1 MIRNLKFV
9 IVFSGILLVLPFSL
23 LNLEWVVWFA
33 LVPLLIATL
42 RVNARDSF
50 VLGYLCGVVW
60 NTGSLFWMHVYDPL
74 VLPLVV
80 LILSFYPA
88 LFCLGLNVFC
98 RGRIHPTQNDLVNQA
113 SLRGMKSQSNLSFLD
128 CCVVPNAFGT
138 SRNDRMMWAAPLLWV
153 SLEYVRSLG
162 FLGFPWNSL
171 GYSQYRQISVIQMA
185 EFTGVF
191 GVSFLIVFV
200 NSGIAS
206 VIINLR
212 RHIGVS
218 TRCKFSEPRKELLF
232 EPVKNLSSRCAFAYS
247 KNKGV
252 FYASKIIAIVCV
264 VLGLWLLWGNYALK
278 KPSREEGEPL
288 RAVLIQGNF
297 GTDCYW
303 GDNSADI
310 MGRLSALSLGSA
322 VSGPDLIIWAETAI
336 GENPETAFAVNS
348 RLRMEISRMLSE
360 TGACLLTG
368 AQYNCGGRDYNS
380 VFLISPA
387 CEVIDRYDKMHLVP
401 AAEYFPF
408 WRHTGPIEYLLRN
421 AGDFTPGVRRTI
433 FEIPEGVSAAADGTV
448 REENTTS
455 VQAAD
460 QQETDRGQ
468 AEARQKKVRFGVL
481 ICFEGIF
488 GDSTRKF
495 VKDGAEFLVN
505 ITNDVWSGSETSHH
519 QHAAIASFRAVEN
532 RVYLL
537 RLGNS
542 GISRVINP
550 YGIVEKELGAYRS
563 GVLAGEVFPVSG
575 QTFYTR
581 HGDVFARVVLALT
594 SLLFFCFGVTKNF
607 VKITAC
613 LSFPRKRESREL
625 RKL

>member
-1 MIRNLKFV
+1 MAAGDEAILRLLRSARNDNIRICNLKFI
-9 IVFSGILLVLPFSL
+9 IVVVSGILLVLPFSL
-23 LNLEWVVWFA
+23 LNLEWIAWFA

-60 NTGSLFWMHVYDPL
+60 NGGSLFWMHVYDPL

-88 LFCLGLNVFC
+88 LFCLGLNIFC
-98 RGRIHPTQNDLVNQA
+98 RGRIHPTQSDLVNQA
-113 SLRGMKSQSNLSFLD
+113 SLRGMKSRSHLSFLD
-128 CCVVPNAFGT
+128 CHVVPNAFGT
-138 SRNDRMMWAAPLLWV
+138 PRNDRMIWAAPLLWV

-206 VIINLR
+206 VIWASLPRFYGSGGMKPPLR
-212 RHIGVS
+212 RFTNEAATKRESFGI
-218 TRCKFSEPRKELLF
+218 
-232 EPVKNLSSRCAFAYS
+232 A
-247 KNKGV
+247 
-252 FYASKIIAIVCV
+252 AIVCI
-264 VLGLWLLWGNYALK
+264 VLGLWLSWGNYALRK
-278 KPSREEGEPL
+278 SSHVEREPL

-303 GDNSADI
+303 MDNSADI
-310 MGRLSALSLGSA
+310 MGRLSALSLGAA
-322 VSGPDLIIWAETAI
+322 VSEPDLIIWAETAV

-348 RLRMEISRMLSE
+348 RLRMEISRILKE
-360 TGACLLTG
+360 TGAYLLTG
-368 AQYNCGGRDYNS
+368 AQYDRGGRDYNS
-380 VFLISPA
+380 VFLISPE
-387 CEVIDRYDKMHLVP
+387 CEVIDRYDKMRLVP

-408 WRHTGPIEYLLRN
+408 FRHAKLIECLLRD

-433 FEIPEGVSAAADGTV
+433 FEIPGGEKFAA
-448 REENTTS
+448 
-455 VQAAD
+455 
-460 QQETDRGQ
+460 
-468 AEARQKKVRFGVL
+468 L

-488 GDSTRKF
+488 GDFARRF
-495 VKDGAEFLVN
+495 VRDGAEFLVN
-505 ITNDVWSGSETSHH
+505 ITNDVWSESETSHH
-519 QHAAIASFRAVEN
+519 QHAAMAGFRAVEN
-532 RVYLL
+532 RVCLL

-550 YGIVEKELGAYRS
+550 YGIIEKELGVYRS

-581 HGDVFARVVLALT
+581 HGDVFARVVLVLT
-594 SLLFFCFGVTKNF
+594 SLLFFCFGITKNF
-607 VKITAC
+607 VRITAC

-625 RKL
+625 QQL

>member
-1 MIRNLKFV
+1 LI
-9 IVFSGILLVLPFSL
+9 SGILLVLPFSL
-23 LNLEWVVWFA
+23 LNLEWAAWFA

-60 NTGSLFWMHVYDPL
+60 NGGSLFWMHVYDPL

-88 LFCLGLNVFC
+88 VFCLGLNKLGK
-98 RGRIHPTQNDLVNQA
+98 RNAVN
-113 SLRGMKSQSNLSFLD
+113 L
-128 CCVVPNAFGT
+128 
-138 SRNDRMMWAAPLLWV
+138 MWAAPLLWV

-200 NSGIAS
+200 NSGIACCLLTLREWRKCLRS
-206 VIINLR
+206 V
-212 RHIGVS
+212 V
-218 TRCKFSEPRKELLF
+218 T
-232 EPVKNLSSRCAFAYS
+232 
-247 KNKGV
+247 
-252 FYASKIIAIVCV
+252 VCV
-264 VLGLWLLWGNYALK
+264 VLGIFIFWGRNVVIC
-278 KPSREEGEPL
+278 SGRQDTPL
-288 RAVLIQGNF
+288 PFRVVLIQGNF

-303 GDNSADI
+303 MDNSADI
-310 MGRLSALSLGSA
+310 MGRLSALSLGAA
-322 VSGPDLIIWAETAI
+322 VSEPDLIIWAETAI

-348 RLRMEISRMLSE
+348 RFRMEISSMLKE
-360 TGACLLTG
+360 TGAYLLTG
-368 AQYNCGGRDYNS
+368 AQYNRNGRDYNS

-387 CEVIDRYDKMHLVP
+387 CEVIDKYDKMRLVP

-408 WRHTGPIEYLLRN
+408 RRHSKLIEYLLRD
-421 AGDFTPGVRRTI
+421 AGDFTPGVRRTV
-433 FEIPEGVSAAADGTV
+433 FEIPGGEKFAA
-448 REENTTS
+448 
-455 VQAAD
+455 
-460 QQETDRGQ
+460 
-468 AEARQKKVRFGVL
+468 L

-488 GDSTRKF
+488 GDFARRF

-505 ITNDVWSGSETSHH
+505 ITNDVWSESETSHH
-519 QHAAIASFRAVEN
+519 QHAAMASFRAVEN

-550 YGIVEKELGAYRS
+550 YGIVEKELGAYKS
-563 GVLAGEVFPVSG
+563 GILVGEVCPVSR

-594 SLLFFCFGVTKNF
+594 SLLFFLNCPFGRRIRLF
-607 VKITAC
+607 
-613 LSFPRKRESREL
+613 
-625 RKL
+625 

>member
-1 MIRNLKFV
+1 
-9 IVFSGILLVLPFSL
+9 
-23 LNLEWVVWFA
+23 
-33 LVPLLIATL
+33 
-42 RVNARDSF
+42 
-50 VLGYLCGVVW
+50 
-60 NTGSLFWMHVYDPL
+60 MHVYDPL

-88 LFCLGLNVFC
+88 LFCLGLNK
-98 RGRIHPTQNDLVNQA
+98 L
-113 SLRGMKSQSNLSFLD
+113 LRKKNPAAL
-128 CCVVPNAFGT
+128 
-138 SRNDRMMWAAPLLWV
+138 MWAAPLLWV

-206 VIINLR
+206 VVINLR
-212 RHIGVS
+212 RCIGAPTRGAS
-218 TRCKFSEPRKELLF
+218 TQ
-232 EPVKNLSSRCAFAYS
+232 
-247 KNKGV
+247 KGG
-252 FYASKIIAIVCV
+252 FYAFRAIAIVCI
-264 VLGLWLLWGNYALK
+264 VLGLFIFWGRNVIICG
-278 KPSREEGEPL
+278 EGGGKSSL

-297 GTDCYW
+297 GMDCYW
-303 GDNSADI
+303 EDNSADI
-310 MGRLSALSLGSA
+310 MRRLSALSLGAA
-322 VSGPDLIIWAETAI
+322 VSGPDLIIWSETAV

-348 RLRMEISRMLSE
+348 RLRREISGMLKE
-360 TGACLLTG
+360 TGAYLLTG
-368 AQYNCGGRDYNS
+368 AQYNCDGRDYNS

-408 WRHTGPIEYLLRN
+408 RRHTRLIEYLLRD

-433 FEIPEGVSAAADGTV
+433 FEIQGIGKFAA
-448 REENTTS
+448 
-455 VQAAD
+455 
-460 QQETDRGQ
+460 
-468 AEARQKKVRFGVL
+468 L

-488 GDSTRKF
+488 GDSARRF

-550 YGIVEKELGAYRS
+550 YGIIEKELGVYRS
-563 GVLAGEVFPVSG
+563 GVLEGEVFPASR

-581 HGDVFARVVLALT
+581 HGDTFAKVVLVIT
-594 SLLFFCFGVTKNF
+594 SLLFFLICPFG
-607 VKITAC
+607 
-613 LSFPRKRESREL
+613 RRL
-625 RKL
+625 RLF